1 MHTLS
6 STTCILRLFQ
16 DRRHSWRLVQ
26 TLIFSDFDWRIIA
39 LEYCVGFYH
48 TSTQISCRHMSDP
61 SLLKLPPISHPIPPP
76 LGFHR
81 APDWA
86 PCATQQISTGCLILH
101 MVMYMFLCY
110 TLSSSHPLLPSC
122 VHKSVLYICVS
133 IAALQRYIYV
143 CVCVCVYMYQSWNI
157 YISLHINALIYD
169 ICLSY
174 FTLYNRL

>member
-16 DRRHSWRLVQ
+16 DRIHSWRLVQ
-26 TLIFSDFDWRIIA
+26 TLIFSVFNWRIIA
-39 LEYCVGFYH
+39 LEYCVGFYR
-48 TSTQISCRHMSDP
+48 TSTQIGRRRMSDP

-86 PCATQQISTGCLILH
+86 PCVTQQISTGCLILH

-110 TLSSSHPLLPSC
+110 PLSSSHPLLPSC

-133 IAALQRYIYV
+133 IAALQRYIYTYI
-143 CVCVCVYMYQSWNI
+143 YMYQSWNI
-157 YISLHINALIYD
+157 YIYVSIYMH
-169 ICLSY
+169 
-174 FTLYNRL
+174 